1 MAMARVETVDL
12 TIDSDD
18 SDGAAHPA
26 PARAQPTA
34 AGQSRQAGKRVAAP
48 QQRGIGDREH
58 DDGDTSSDDSDVPRE
73 GPFAKR
79 ARLEKEE
86 LKAKVA
92 SVTADRDALAAK
104 LTGTLSGRSAM
115 QAQIDSLKN
124 TLASER
130 AGKAGA
136 SQHGAAAAGK
146 YVWVVIWVAMYGRSS
161 QSRGAAWTKKDL
173 NIFGV

>member
-26 PARAQPTA
+26 PARTQPTA
-34 AGQSRQAGKRVAAP
+34 SGQAGKRVAAP
-48 QQRGIGDREH
+48 QQRGNGDREH

-92 SVTADRDALAAK
+92 SVTADRDALASK
-104 LTGTLSGRSAM
+104 LTAAISARSAM

-130 AGKAGA
+130 AGKARA
-136 SQHGAAAAGK
+136 SQPHAAAAGGK
-146 YVWVVIWVAMYGRSS
+146 FVWVVIWVAMYGRSS